1 MFRRLS
7 RSLGQL
13 FMLPFRLYSFFFPE
27 QPVDHPL
34 ADRSLMLLLVLVYQP
49 MPNEHDSNDQN
60 DQATREDG
68 TRADGFT
75 TLSGDA
81 WDIAHN
87 PYQVRPCFPLAAVA
101 FIEC

>member
-49 MPNEHDSNDQN
+49 MPNEHANGN
-60 DQATREDG
+60 GNELGG
-68 TRADGFT
+68 TLADGFT
-75 TLSGDA
+75 TVTGDA

-87 PYQVRPCFPLAAVA
+87 SYQV
-101 FIEC
+101 